1 MWGWVVVWLLIVL
14 VGAGWLFLLGR
25 EVVRK
30 GLRLA
35 TDIQVAAERTAGVSD
50 APPGSDGSSV
60 VPTSEHDVVR

>member
-35 TDIQVAAERTAGVSD
+35 TDVQVAAERATA
-50 APPGSDGSSV
+50 APPDGSSDRLTD
-60 VPTSEHDVVR
+60 TSSSEQRRVR